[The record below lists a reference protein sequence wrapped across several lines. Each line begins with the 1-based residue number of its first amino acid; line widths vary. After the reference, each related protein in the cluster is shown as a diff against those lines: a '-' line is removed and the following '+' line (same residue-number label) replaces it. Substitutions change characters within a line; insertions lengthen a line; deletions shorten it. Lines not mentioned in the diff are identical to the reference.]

1 PIVRGG
7 GGVELPVGG
16 QHRAVVYIKAKSS
29 PPGPYGL
36 LGAALAIV
44 AVFGLHCLLHPPFTV
59 PHFLPLHPPFARRL
73 RLHLPTILNHASGL
87 WAIFPWSW
95 QRKNPRSSRDFDDGT
110 IRSFPLVD
118 PIGSRGSDMAQPF
131 VKKDD
136 DLDEE
141 GGLSTLF
148 DPSLM
153 FFCRISGFL
162 LDFVVEYSPF
172 YGIEKG
178 AVLQE
183 ARVFHDP
190 QLDARRCSQVSLSQI
205 LIYYKIGNNLDLYC
219 LLPCSSYNYYFSMII
234 LMFHLNPLEQIG
246 FFLQIRQN
254 DRLAVSKLVTSLTKG
269 SLRSPLAQCLL
280 IRYTSQVFSHFPKEV
295 KSQPLAEKKAPG
307 KKAIGLGA
315 APSGPTSVVDAY
327 EKLLSSIPEFSSF
340 GKLFKVIVAF

>member
-1 PIVRGG
+1 MSGQAPRTRRR
-7 GGVELPVGG
+7 EATCPSRQLPVCRFALLTAPCKANDAGG
-16 QHRAVVYIKAKSS
+16 SGAGSTVLAPCDWYLPTHAADLGLRPTAV
-29 PPGPYGL
+29 PGRS
-36 LGAALAIV
+36 LGAAEGWSYLLAASIV
-44 AVFGLHCLLHPPFTV
+44 RWSTSRPRVRLRGPTVCSAPPSPSCLLHPPFTV

-162 LDFVVEYSPF
+162 LDFVV
-172 YGIEKG
+172 
-178 AVLQE
+178 
-183 ARVFHDP
+183 
-190 QLDARRCSQVSLSQI
+190 
-205 LIYYKIGNNLDLYC
+205 
-219 LLPCSSYNYYFSMII
+219 
-234 LMFHLNPLEQIG
+234 
-246 FFLQIRQN
+246 
-254 DRLAVSKLVTSLTKG
+254 
-269 SLRSPLAQCLL
+269 
-280 IRYTSQVFSHFPKEV
+280 VFSQNF
-295 KSQPLAEKKAPG
+295 
-307 KKAIGLGA
+307 
-315 APSGPTSVVDAY
+315 
-327 EKLLSSIPEFSSF
+327 
-340 GKLFKVIVAF
+340 

>member
-1 PIVRGG
+1 MSGQAPRTRRR
-7 GGVELPVGG
+7 EATCPSRQLPVCRFALLTAPCKANDAGG
-16 QHRAVVYIKAKSS
+16 SGAGSTVLAPCDWYLPTHAADLGLRPTAVPGRSLGAAEGWSYLLVVYIKAKSS

-153 FFCRISGFL
+153 FFYRISGFL
-162 LDFVVEYSPF
+162 LDFVV
-172 YGIEKG
+172 
-178 AVLQE
+178 
-183 ARVFHDP
+183 
-190 QLDARRCSQVSLSQI
+190 
-205 LIYYKIGNNLDLYC
+205 
-219 LLPCSSYNYYFSMII
+219 
-234 LMFHLNPLEQIG
+234 
-246 FFLQIRQN
+246 
-254 DRLAVSKLVTSLTKG
+254 
-269 SLRSPLAQCLL
+269 
-280 IRYTSQVFSHFPKEV
+280 VFSQNF
-295 KSQPLAEKKAPG
+295 
-307 KKAIGLGA
+307 
-315 APSGPTSVVDAY
+315 
-327 EKLLSSIPEFSSF
+327 
-340 GKLFKVIVAF
+340 